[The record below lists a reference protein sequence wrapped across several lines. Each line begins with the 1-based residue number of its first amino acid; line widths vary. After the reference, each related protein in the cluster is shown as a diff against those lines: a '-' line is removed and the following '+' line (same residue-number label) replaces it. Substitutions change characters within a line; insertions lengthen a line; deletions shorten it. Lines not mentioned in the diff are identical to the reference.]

1 MLSSP
6 KETQMPN
13 AVVNLTDTERVD
25 LKTLPGAYVDLRRL
39 SYGQKLERQ
48 SMAVQSSIKGE
59 GKNAEM
65 NMAMM
70 QQEVSAYE
78 FRHCIADHNLEDENG
93 TKLDFRQKK
102 NVFRLDPR
110 VGEEIGTCIDK
121 MNNFDE
127 GDEAENS
134 DSGSDEL

>member
-1 MLSSP
+1 
-6 KETQMPN
+6 MPN
-13 AVVNLTDTERVD
+13 AVVDVSQTHRID
-25 LKTLPGAYVDLRRL
+25 LKTLPGAFVELRRL

-70 QQEVSAYE
+70 QQEVSAFE
-78 FRHCIADHNLEDENG
+78 FRHCIADHNLTDENDV
-93 TKLDFRQKK
+93 KLDFRQKK

-110 VGEEIGTCIDK
+110 VGEEIGNHIDE